1 MNTSIENQLK
11 HRTIR
16 EFKDEKLDESLVN
29 KLLEVANRSASSNGM
44 QFFSIINV
52 SDQAIKDQLAENGSQ
67 EYMARAPHLWI
78 FVADLY
84 RNYNIA
90 KENGQEND
98 EMIGFDKFIQA
109 MTDSIIAAQNVTVAA
124 ESLGLGTNY
133 FGNIHNDTQ
142 KVIELLDL
150 PKLTYPAVGLSFG
163 IPNQEPQLKP
173 RLDIKL
179 KTFENSYKIYDSY
192 NEMIKDYDKE
202 MTTYYDLRDANR
214 RSDSFSKQIPKR
226 QGSVIKNRG
235 KMFETLLNQGFKIN
249 YKDELN

>member
-1 MNTSIENQLK
+1 MNTSIENQLN

-16 EFKDEKLDESLVN
+16 EFKDEKLDESLIN

-52 SDQAIKDQLAENGSQ
+52 TDQAIKEHLAENGNQ

-192 NEMIKDYDKE
+192 NEMIKDYDNE

-214 RSDSFSKQIPKR
+214 RSDSFSKQIPKK

-235 KMFETLLNQGFKIN
+235 KMFETLLNQGFKIR
-249 YKDELN
+249 KIDELN